1 MSTSTPALTSFT
13 AGELSPR
20 LAGRV
25 DLSKY
30 YSGCRTLLN
39 FQVFPHGGATRR
51 SGLRLVAEACD
62 AFRKSRLIPFE
73 FNTEQTYVLEFG
85 HERMRVFTGSGLVL
99 AGDGEPFE
107 LATPYAE
114 ADLAALDYA
123 QSADQLFL
131 VHRGYAPRVLTRSG
145 HDAWSLAPIAFA
157 PQTPT
162 PTGLSAVL
170 GGGSG
175 SKRHAYRITAQGGLD
190 ESLAS
195 DEAAVNGPSDLAD
208 SDSYYVTLTW
218 SAVEGAEH
226 YYVYKEVNGLWAF
239 LGRATDTTYRDDGG
253 VEPDESSVILEARN
267 PFSEEG
273 AWPGSIAFWRERLF
287 LAGTDNEPNSIWGS
301 AVGSYFDFRVS
312 PEEIDP
318 TENESLEIRLS
329 ARQLNAIE
337 WMVPRERLYVGTRG
351 GTWTVTGA
359 AGEILGPGNPQA
371 DQMTAWGASPARPL
385 LVEESVLYVQ
395 RARRKIMEMAY
406 SYESDSYPSL
416 DMTLLAEHVTESG
429 VTELAYAQAPD
440 SIVYAA
446 RADGVLLGCTFMRA
460 QEVVAF
466 SRLVTAGVVE
476 SIAVAH
482 DDEEGRDVLW
492 AVVRRAVNGGEK
504 RFVERLEPGFAGGVE
519 DAFYVDCGVTFALGE
534 PAKEL
539 SVPHLAGQNVAILA
553 DGAVMPERTV
563 APDGG
568 LVLDRPARRIH
579 VGLPYVSDL
588 APMPLEPGGPR
599 GTSQTKRKL
608 VTEVSVRFYETVG
621 GKIGPDAEH
630 LETVFSRT
638 SADRMGEPVPPRS
651 TDRRVSLSGGWDA
664 GGRILIRQDQPLPM
678 TVLLVIP
685 TVAVND

>member
-1 MSTSTPALTSFT
+1 
-13 AGELSPR
+13 
-20 LAGRV
+20 
-25 DLSKY
+25 
-30 YSGCRTLLN
+30 
-39 FQVFPHGGATRR
+39 
-51 SGLRLVAEACD
+51 
-62 AFRKSRLIPFE
+62 
-73 FNTEQTYVLEFG
+73 
-85 HERMRVFTGSGLVL
+85 
-99 AGDGEPFE
+99 
-107 LATPYAE
+107 
-114 ADLAALDYA
+114 
-123 QSADQLFL
+123 
-131 VHRGYAPRVLTRSG
+131 
-145 HDAWSLAPIAFA
+145 
-157 PQTPT
+157 
-162 PTGLSAVL
+162 
-170 GGGSG
+170 
-175 SKRHAYRITAQGGLD
+175 
-190 ESLAS
+190 
-195 DEAAVNGPSDLAD
+195 
-208 SDSYYVTLTW
+208 
-218 SAVEGAEH
+218 
-226 YYVYKEVNGLWAF
+226 
-239 LGRATDTTYRDDGG
+239 
-253 VEPDESSVILEARN
+253 
-267 PFSEEG
+267 
-273 AWPGSIAFWRERLF
+273 
-287 LAGTDNEPNSIWGS
+287 
-301 AVGSYFDFRVS
+301 
-312 PEEIDP
+312 
-318 TENESLEIRLS
+318 
-329 ARQLNAIE
+329 
-337 WMVPRERLYVGTRG
+337 
-351 GTWTVTGA
+351 
-359 AGEILGPGNPQA
+359 
-371 DQMTAWGASPARPL
+371 
-385 LVEESVLYVQ
+385 
-395 RARRKIMEMAY
+395 
-406 SYESDSYPSL
+406 
-416 DMTLLAEHVTESG
+416 
-429 VTELAYAQAPD
+429 
-440 SIVYAA
+440 
-446 RADGVLLGCTFMRA
+446 MRA